1 MDQEYAYEINKLMEQ
16 EQRIGKV
23 GKNKVGKEYANKQMR
38 DREKKKEKLIERMT
52 EDYKIDQRQAIDKY
66 AELEAKP
73 IDFINN
79 YKKSKNFAEE
89 QAERIV
95 LDRLIEERDKQPK
108 FVRNMD
114 EGAGIKR
121 QEIINNELQN
131 GYERQTTDYGDRFIN
146 KET

>member
-1 MDQEYAYEINKLMEQ
+1 MEQ

-38 DREKKKEKLIERMT
+38 DWEKKKEKLIERMT
-52 EDYKIDQRQAIDKY
+52 EDYKIDQQQATDKY

>member
-38 DREKKKEKLIERMT
+38 DWEKKKEKLLERMM
-52 EDYKIDQRQAIDKY
+52 EDYKIDQQQATDKY

-95 LDRLIEERDKQPK
+95 LDRLLEERSKQPK
-108 FVRNMD
+108 FVRKMD

>member
-38 DREKKKEKLIERMT
+38 DWEKKKEKLLERMM
-52 EDYKIDQRQAIDKY
+52 EDYKIDQQQATDKY

-114 EGAGIKR
+114 EGTGIKR

>member
-1 MDQEYAYEINKLMEQ
+1 MEQ

-38 DREKKKEKLIERMT
+38 DREKKKEKLLERMM
-52 EDYKIDQRQAIDKY
+52 EDYKIDQQQATDKY

-114 EGAGIKR
+114 E
-121 QEIINNELQN
+121 
-131 GYERQTTDYGDRFIN
+131 
-146 KET
+146 